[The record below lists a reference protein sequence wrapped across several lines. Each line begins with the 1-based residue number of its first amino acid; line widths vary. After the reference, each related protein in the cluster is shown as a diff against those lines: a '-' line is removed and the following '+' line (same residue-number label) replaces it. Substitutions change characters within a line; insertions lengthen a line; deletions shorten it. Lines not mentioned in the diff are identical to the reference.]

1 MACVTSTLASKWEPA
16 HAQFPPF
23 NALCGVAC
31 VMANTSS
38 VESVFSRL
46 RFANIDNRSKLTCL
60 AMEVTMQVGD
70 IIAIARKIAVP
81 IELPRW

>member
-1 MACVTSTLASKWEPA
+1 
-16 HAQFPPF
+16 
-23 NALCGVAC
+23 
-31 VMANTSS
+31 MANTSS

-81 IELPRW
+81 IDLPRW